1 MSNSIALHYFKTP
14 YGELVLGSHKEQ
26 LCLCDWRYRKQRA
39 AVDARIKK
47 GLDADFTT
55 ETSVVIEETKNQLL
69 NYFNKKQSEFD
80 IPLLFVGTDFQK
92 MVWEALIQ
100 IPYGKTSSYLELSNQ
115 LNNPKA
121 IRAIAS
127 ANGANALS
135 IIVPC
140 HRIIGSSGDL
150 VGYAGGLPAKKK
162 LLQLEGALQTN
173 QLDLFS

>member
-14 YGELVLGSHKEQ
+14 YGELVLGSFKKQ

-47 GLDADFTT
+47 GLDADFTA
-55 ETSVVIEETKNQLL
+55 ETSVVIEETKKQLL
-69 NYFNKKQSEFD
+69 NYFNKMQSTFD
-80 IPLLFVGTDFQK
+80 IPLLFIGTDFQK
-92 MVWEALIQ
+92 TVWEALIQ

-140 HRIIGSSGDL
+140 HRIIGSNGDL
-150 VGYAGGLPAKKK
+150 VGYAGGLPTKK
-162 LLQLEGALQTN
+162 N
-173 QLDLFS
+173 SFS